1 MALVTIVVFLAL
13 FAVFTFLGFS
23 AAYWRKGDLSDLGQ
37 WALAGRK
44 LGPYLAWF
52 LVGGDLYTAY
62 TFIAVPSATY
72 GKGSIYA
79 FATPYVMVTFAIAMV
94 TMVTLWKLSRRKH
107 YITGVDFV
115 KERFNSKTLA
125 VAIAATGIIAELPY
139 IALQI
144 VGMRAVLIVMLQPY
158 FPSNLTGTSEIA
170 LIISFIV
177 LAVFTFVSGLRG
189 AALTAVMKDLIIL
202 ITVVV
207 VVIWVPMHIVGGFP
221 AAFAAAHAATGKTYA
236 TLPPSLTNAYI
247 SLFMLSALT
256 LYFYPHAINGVLSSK
271 NAKTVRFST
280 AMLPLY
286 GMGLFLLTL
295 FGVLV
300 FAVPNALAIVH
311 PAGAA
316 ANGTLVVPAL
326 IETTMP
332 SWFTGVAFLGIFIG
346 GLVPAAVMAISQA
359 NLLTRNIIKEFVPNL
374 KPRTETTIV
383 KWTSVMFKFLAL
395 AFVFVVSDTY
405 AIELQLLGG
414 IFIAQTLP
422 AMMLGLYDKKFLN
435 KWALFAGWLVGMAA
449 GIWYTLVANHFKTL
463 STSLYKAPEP
473 FGLLYIAAI
482 SLAINLVVTY
492 IGSAIARAVA
502 PRPTATP
509 AS

>member
-1 MALVTIVVFLAL
+1 MALVTVVVFMAL
-13 FAVFTFLGFS
+13 FAVFTFLGFA

-62 TFIAVPSATY
+62 TFIAVPSAAF

-79 FATPYVMVTFAIAMV
+79 FATPYVMTTFAIAMV
-94 TMVTLWKLSRRKH
+94 TMVTLWKMSRNKH

-115 KERFNSKTLA
+115 KDRFKSRTLA
-125 VAIAATGIIAELPY
+125 IAIAATGIIAELPY

-144 VGMRAVLIVMLQPY
+144 VGMRAVLVVMLTPY
-158 FPSNLTGTSEIA
+158 FPTTLAGTSEIA

-189 AALTAVMKDLIIL
+189 AALTAVMKDTIIL
-202 ITVVV
+202 ITVIV
-207 VVIWVPMHIVGGFP
+207 VVIYVPMRITGGF
-221 AAFAAAHAATGKTYA
+221 AEAFQLAHAASTKVSFA
-236 TLPPSLTNAYI
+236 TLPSSLTNAYI
-247 SLFMLSALT
+247 TLFILSALQ

-271 NAKTVRFST
+271 NVKSVRLST
-280 AMLPLY
+280 ALLPLY
-286 GMGLFLLTL
+286 GVGLFLLTL

-300 FAVPNALAIVH
+300 YAVPNAMAIVQ
-311 PAGAA
+311 PAGQA

-326 IETTMP
+326 ISATMP
-332 SWFTGVAFLGIFIG
+332 DWFTGVAFLGIFIG

-374 KPRTETTIV
+374 RPSTETLVV
-383 KWTSVMFKFLAL
+383 KWTSILFKFLAL

-435 KWALFAGWLVGMAA
+435 KWALFAGWLVGMAS
-449 GIWYTLVANHFKTL
+449 GIWFTLVANKFSTL
-463 STSLYKAPEP
+463 STSLMSSP
-473 FGLLYIAAI
+473 FGLLYIAAT
-482 SLAINLVVTY
+482 SLLINLVITY
-492 IGSAIARAVA
+492 LGSAIARLVLPGA
-502 PRPTATP
+502 TATP
-509 AS
+509 AD

>member
-1 MALVTIVVFLAL
+1 MALVTVIVFLVL
-13 FAVFTFLGFS
+13 FAVFTFLGFA

-37 WALAGRK
+37 WALAGRR

-62 TFIAVPSATY
+62 TFIAVPSAAY
-72 GKGSIYA
+72 GKGAIYG
-79 FATPYVMVTFAIAMV
+79 FATPYVMTTFAIAMV
-94 TMVTLWKLSRRKH
+94 TMVTLWKMSRRKH

-115 KERFNSKTLA
+115 RDRFNSKTLA
-125 VAIAATGIIAELPY
+125 IAIAATGIIAELPY

-144 VGMRAVLIVMLQPY
+144 VGMRAVLVVMLQPY
-158 FPSNLTGTSEIA
+158 FASSLTSTSEIA

-189 AALTAVMKDLIIL
+189 AALTAVMKDSIIL
-202 ITVVV
+202 ITVLA
-207 VVIWVPMHIVGGFP
+207 VVIYVPFFWHGGIGWATAFQDAHTG
-221 AAFAAAHAATGKTYA
+221 AASVSFA
-236 TLPPSLTNAYI
+236 TLPGALTNAYI
-247 SLFMLSALT
+247 SLFILSALQ
-256 LYFYPHAINGVLSSK
+256 LYFYPHAINGVLSARDVKS
-271 NAKTVRFST
+271 VRFST

-286 GMGLFLLTL
+286 GVGLFLLTL

-300 FAVPNALAIVH
+300 YAVPSALAIVK
-311 PAGAA
+311 AG
-316 ANGTLVVPAL
+316 NGTLVVPAL
-326 IETTMP
+326 IQATMP
-332 SWFTGVAFLGIFIG
+332 DWFTGIAFLGIFIG

-359 NLLTRNIIKEFVPNL
+359 NLLTRNIVKEFVPNL
-374 KPRTETTIV
+374 NPRTETMLV

-435 KWALFAGWLVGMAA
+435 KWALFVGWIVGMGS
-449 GIWYTLVANHFKTL
+449 GIWYTLEANHFKTL
-463 STSLYKAPEP
+463 ATSLFKVQAP

-482 SLAINLVVTY
+482 SLAINLVITY
-492 IGSAIARAVA
+492 VGSAIARAVV
-502 PRPTATP
+502 PRPAVVAAT
-509 AS
+509 

>member
-1 MALVTIVVFLAL
+1 MALVTVVIFMAL
-13 FAVFTFLGFS
+13 FAVFTFLGFA

-62 TFIAVPSATY
+62 TFIAVPSAAF

-79 FATPYVMVTFAIAMV
+79 FATPYVMTTFAIAMV
-94 TMVTLWKLSRRKH
+94 TMVTLWKMSRRKH

-115 KERFNSKTLA
+115 KDRFNSKTLA
-125 VAIAATGIIAELPY
+125 IAIAATGIIAELPY

-158 FPSNLTGTSEIA
+158 FPTSLSGTSEVA
-170 LIISFIV
+170 LIISFVV

-189 AALTAVMKDLIIL
+189 AALTAIMKDTIIL
-202 ITVVV
+202 VTVLA
-207 VVIWVPMHIVGGFP
+207 VVIYVPFYWHGGIGW
-221 AAFAAAHAATGKTYA
+221 ANAFADAKAAKSTVSFA
-236 TLPPSLTNAYI
+236 TLPSKLTNAYI
-247 SLFMLSALT
+247 SLFILSALQ
-256 LYFYPHAINGVLSSK
+256 LYFYPHAINGVLSSRNVK
-271 NAKTVRFST
+271 SVRFST

-286 GMGLFLLTL
+286 GVGLFLLTL

-300 FAVPNALAIVH
+300 FAVPAALKIV
-311 PAGAA
+311 GTD
-316 ANGTLVVPAL
+316 GTLVVPAL
-326 IETTMP
+326 IQATMP
-332 SWFTGVAFLGIFIG
+332 DWFTGVAFLGIFIG

-359 NLLTRNIIKEFVPNL
+359 NLLTRNIIKEFAPNL
-374 KPRTETTIV
+374 RPQTETLLV
-383 KWTSVMFKFLAL
+383 KWTSVLFKFMAL
-395 AFVFVVSDTY
+395 AFVFVVSPTY

-435 KWALFAGWLVGMAA
+435 KWALFVGWAVGMAS
-449 GIWYTLVANHFKTL
+449 GIWFTLVANHFKTL
-463 STSLYKAPEP
+463 ATSLMQVQQP
-473 FGLLYIAAI
+473 FGLLYIAAT
-482 SLAINLVVTY
+482 SLAINLVIAY
-492 IGSAIARAVA
+492 AGSALARVVM
-502 PRPTATP
+502 PGP
-509 AS
+509 AAAAAD

>member
-1 MALVTIVVFLAL
+1 MALVTVIVFMAL
-13 FAVFTFLGFS
+13 FAVFTFLGFG

-62 TFIAVPSATY
+62 TFIAVPSAAF

-79 FATPYVMVTFAIAMV
+79 FATPYVMVTFAVAMV
-94 TMVTLWKLSRRKH
+94 TMVTLWKMSREKN

-115 KERFNSKTLA
+115 KDRFKSRTLA
-125 VAIAATGIIAELPY
+125 IAIALTGIVAELPY

-144 VGMRAVLIVMLQPY
+144 VGMRAVLIVMLSPY
-158 FPSNLTGTSEIA
+158 FPNSIAGTSEIA

-202 ITVVV
+202 ITVLV
-207 VVIWVPMHIVGGFP
+207 VVIYIPYTYGGF
-221 AAFAAAHAATGKTYA
+221 AHAFQLAHTAKSTVNYA
-236 TLPPSLTNAYI
+236 TLSPKLANAYI
-247 SLFMLSALT
+247 SLFILSALT

-271 NAKTVRFST
+271 SSRTVRLST
-280 AMLPLY
+280 ALLPLY

-300 FAVPNALAIVH
+300 FAVPKALAIVA
-311 PAGAA
+311 PAGGT

-326 IETTMP
+326 ISTTMP
-332 SWFTGVAFLGIFIG
+332 DWFTGVAFLGIFIG

-359 NLLTRNIIKEFVPNL
+359 NLLTRNVIKEFVPNL
-374 KPRTETTIV
+374 RPKTETTIV
-383 KWTSVMFKFLAL
+383 KWSSVFFKFLAL
-395 AFVFVVSDTY
+395 AFVFVVSQTY

-414 IFIAQTLP
+414 VFIAQTLP

-435 KWALFAGWLVGMAA
+435 RWALFAGWLVGMSS
-449 GIWYTLVANHFKTL
+449 GIWFTLVANNFKTL
-463 STSLYKAPEP
+463 STSLMKTP
-473 FGLLYIAAI
+473 FGLLYIAAT
-482 SLAINLVVTY
+482 SLVINLVVAY
-492 IGSAIARAVA
+492 AGSAIARIAMPRSAAV
-502 PRPTATP
+502 P
-509 AS
+509 SD